1 MELNEEMI
9 HQLKT
14 YLSNA
19 LTYQDL
25 MVTDGVIKKLLK
37 NAIERIS
44 MLALQNSR
52 YMKDNH

>member
-1 MELNEEMI
+1 MI